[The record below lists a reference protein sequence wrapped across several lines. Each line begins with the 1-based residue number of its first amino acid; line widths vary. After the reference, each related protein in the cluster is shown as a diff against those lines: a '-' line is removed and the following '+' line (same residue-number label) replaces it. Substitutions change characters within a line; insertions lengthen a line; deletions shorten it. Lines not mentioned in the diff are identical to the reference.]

1 MDETRN
7 LQGFWCPTSSAIADS
22 PAQTRIARLRAFGV
36 CAAISWIPLS
46 LLIGAASSSALETA
60 ASSSSAAPLTRCGA
74 PSRCRAAWSSATPA
88 CRPNDASSSASA
100 FRASTAINPDLAINL
115 LMLAA
120 SVALQGQDADARETL
135 QRYLA
140 LPIPSAKSIA
150 QLRGRQPYDNPFL
163 HEIQPPIR
171 RVAQGGD
178 ARRLVSGPCAFY
190 LFV

>member
-1 MDETRN
+1 MDETRK
-7 LQGFWCPTSSAIADS
+7 LAAILVSDVVGYSRLASADEDR
-22 PAQTRIARLRAFGV
+22 TLARLRV

-46 LLIGAASSSALETA
+46 LLIGAASSSAMETA

-120 SVALQGQDADARETL
+120 SAALQGQDADARETL

-140 LPIPSAKSIA
+140 LPIPSSKSIA
-150 QLRGRQPYDNPFL
+150 QLRCRQPYDNPFL
-163 HEIQPPIR
+163 HEVYN
-171 RVAQGGD
+171 RVYDGLRKAGMPEG
-178 ARRLVSGPCAFY
+178 
-190 LFV
+190 